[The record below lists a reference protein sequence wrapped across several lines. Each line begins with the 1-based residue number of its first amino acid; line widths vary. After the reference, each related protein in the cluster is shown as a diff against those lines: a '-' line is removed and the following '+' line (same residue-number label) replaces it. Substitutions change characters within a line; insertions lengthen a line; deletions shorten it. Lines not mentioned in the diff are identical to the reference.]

1 MGFNVSNSSPT
12 ICVNDLIQLHNR
24 QQGDS
29 LQPVSVE
36 QIIARTVSE
45 IERLIEMF
53 QSEGM
58 ESFRQ
63 LYYDRWLHR

>member
-1 MGFNVSNSSPT
+1 MGFNVSNSNPT
-12 ICVNDLIQLHNR
+12 RCVNDLIQLHNR
-24 QQGDS
+24 EQGDS

-36 QIIARTVSE
+36 QLIARTVSE
-45 IERLIEMF
+45 IERLIEQF
-53 QSEGM
+53 QSEGV